1 MLIME
6 REKKENTWTKGNNCC
21 SAYEKKNGDGKKE
34 NICRRKI
41 FFGRVKKL
49 TGKIFEEGIFFVE
62 EKKYLQNE
70 NIWTGF

>member
-34 NICRRKI
+34 NICRRQI
-41 FFGRVKKL
+41 FFCAG
-49 TGKIFEEGIFFVE
+49 
-62 EKKYLQNE
+62 EKTERK
-70 NIWTGF
+70 NI

>member
-6 REKKENTWTKGNNCC
+6 REKKENTWTRGNNC

-41 FFGRVKKL
+41 FFCAGEKL
-49 TGKIFEEGIFFVE
+49 RGKIFEEGIFFCGGE
-62 EKKYLQNE
+62 EIFAK
-70 NIWTGF
+70 